1 MKMKLDERIQEN
13 VIGVD
18 LGQARDYT
26 AISILEQRQKFR
38 TAPFQGQKE
47 GDPFYH
53 VTFLERIKLNTPYP
67 EQIKRVREVFNSILK
82 QRGIEPTL
90 VLDATGCG
98 RPIYD
103 EFKAAGFRPKGILI
117 HGGDSVT
124 RDGDLFNVPKRD
136 LAGVLQILYQQG
148 RIKVSSKLPEAK
160 TLTKELLNFKVKINI
175 QTGHDSYEAWRGSE
189 HDDLVLSV
197 ACAAWWCEKYRGR
210 GNIGFVHVKGLEICP
225 VRER

>member
-1 MKMKLDERIQEN
+1 MELIEHIEEN

-18 LGQARDYT
+18 LGQSRDYT
-26 AISILEQRQKFR
+26 AISILQKNQKYWP
-38 TAPFQGQKE
+38 APFQGKRE
-47 GDPFYH
+47 GDPYYH
-53 VTFLERIKLNTPYP
+53 VTFLERIKLGTPYP
-67 EQIKRVREVFNSILK
+67 EQIKRVREIFNSIIK

-103 EFKAAGFRPKGILI
+103 EFKQSGFRPKGILI

-124 RDGDLFNVPKRD
+124 RDGNLFNVPKRD
-136 LAGVLQILYQQG
+136 LAGVLQMLYQQG

-160 TLTKELLNFKVKINI
+160 TLTKELLNFKVKINL

-197 ACAAWWCEKYRGR
+197 ACAAWWCERLRGR
-210 GNIGFVHVKGLEICP
+210 GMSEPVNVRGLTECP
-225 VRER
+225 VTER

>member
-1 MKMKLDERIQEN
+1 MKLDEQILES

-18 LGQARDYT
+18 LGQSRDYT
-26 AISILEQRQKFR
+26 AISILEKHQKFR

-53 VTFLERIKLNTPYP
+53 VTFLERVKLGTPYP
-67 EQIKRVREVFNSILK
+67 EQIKRVREIFNSVVK

-103 EFKAAGFRPKGILI
+103 EFKQSGFRPKGILI

-124 RDGDLFNVPKRD
+124 RDGNLFNVPKRD
-136 LAGVLQILYQQG
+136 LAAVLQMLYQQG

-160 TLTKELLNFKVKINI
+160 TLTKELLNFKVKINL

-197 ACAAWWCEKYRGR
+197 ACAAWWCERLRGK
-210 GNIGFVHVKGLEICP
+210 GAIGP
-225 VRER
+225 VMVNGIEHNPYIER